1 MSFANH
7 IEPMQLDA
15 SIDVDVDVDDGSDLS
30 NSDNNNF
37 HIIDSAPFEVE
48 TYASQYSGHGKLI
61 RLMYIADHCP
71 PLQIDALEQA
81 MKYVKTHTYN
91 VSMYLK
97 IHGKLVAAQT
107 NGQQQ
112 SSGEQQH
119 SNVVVEPLDNGWIEK
134 QTKLSQIIFEKL
146 ETDLKNYKT
155 NSIKE
160 SIRRGHDDLGSHH
173 LLCGDLTNA
182 LKYYTRSRDY
192 CMGDHHLFTIF
203 LNVIKLNIYLQN
215 WSHVG
220 SHIQKAEAGE
230 FSTNQ
235 TNKSKINCIAGLLNL
250 VHRDYRQSAER
261 FVKSHIDDLKS
272 LNDIM
277 SPNNVAIYGGL
288 CALATFDRDELRK
301 KVLHNSDFR
310 LFLELEPQLREAIS
324 RFLESKYPDCLK
336 LLDELKDAFMLDI
349 YLAAHVKK
357 LYNLIRSRALIQYFT
372 PYLSANLNRM
382 ASAFN
387 TSVLALEDELM
398 RLILDGMIQAR
409 IDSHNKILY
418 AKDTDLRL
426 STFETVMEKGRDW
439 QMKATSLILRTACA
453 RNGMITIRQSS
464 SSSNN
469 NYTQTQSN
477 NTSTTTTTTPLS
489 FGQKTTTT
497 NNSSGIMNLGSP
509 ITSNELSS
517 FQHHHHNSLS
527 STQNPNQTPLSPG
540 NSMVSCSPSSP
551 PPSTL
556 QQPPSSITDNGSGG
570 CTTDL

>member
-1 MSFANH
+1 MIMSFPNH

-15 SIDVDVDVDDGSDLS
+15 SIDVDVDVDEASDLS
-30 NSDNNNF
+30 NSDNNF
-37 HIIDSAPFEVE
+37 HIIDSSPFEVE
-48 TYASQYSGHGKLI
+48 TYASQYSGHSKLI

-81 MKYVKTHTYN
+81 MKYVKAHTFN

-97 IHGKLVAAQT
+97 IHGKLVAAQ
-107 NGQQQ
+107 NGQP
-112 SSGEQQH
+112 SEQA
-119 SNVVVEPLDNGWIEK
+119 NVEPLDNGWIEK

-215 WSHVG
+215 WTHVG
-220 SHIQKAEAGE
+220 SHIQKAETGE
-230 FSTNQ
+230 FSSNQ

-250 VHRDYRQSAER
+250 VNTNYKQAAER
-261 FVKSHIDDLKS
+261 FVKAHIDDLKL
-272 LNDIM
+272 LNDIL

-288 CALATFDRDELRK
+288 CALASFDRDELRK

-310 LFLELEPQLREAIS
+310 IFLELEPQLREAIS

-336 LLDELKDAFMLDI
+336 LLDELKDAFLLDI
-349 YLAAHVKK
+349 YLAPHVKQ

-387 TSVLALEDELM
+387 TSVTALEDELM
-398 RLILDGMIQAR
+398 RLILEGMIQAR

-426 STFETVMEKGRDW
+426 STFETVIEKGRDW

-453 RNGMITIRQSS
+453 RNGMITIRQQ
-464 SSSNN
+464 
-469 NYTQTQSN
+469 NYTQSQQQQQQQQPLSN
-477 NTSTTTTTTPLS
+477 NTSTSLI
-489 FGQKTTTT
+489 QKTT
-497 NNSSGIMNLGSP
+497 NNSTSGINLSSP
-509 ITSNELSS
+509 ITSNEMNSTDGRSPSS
-517 FQHHHHNSLS
+517 FHHSLPSLS
-527 STQNPNQTPLSPG
+527 QNQSQSPSSPG
-540 NSMVSCSPSSP
+540 NPMVSCSPSSP
-551 PPSTL
+551 PPTTTAAAAA
-556 QQPPSSITDNGSGG
+556 PPSTNNG